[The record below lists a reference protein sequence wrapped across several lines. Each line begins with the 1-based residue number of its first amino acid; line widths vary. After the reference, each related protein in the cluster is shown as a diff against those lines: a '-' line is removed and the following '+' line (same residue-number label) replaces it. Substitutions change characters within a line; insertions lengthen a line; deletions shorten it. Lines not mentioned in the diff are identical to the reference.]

1 MQLSTVDAYE
11 LSSPIEPPQERRF
24 QGGVRRLLKRDVVL
38 VVVGTPDGEVGYATA
53 GASSSAMREYFE
65 GLAHEGVADLLEGP
79 VAEALAGR
87 ELSAAADLRG
97 VVDGLDLPPSL
108 HSEVVSALDVAYHDL
123 RGKRAGAS
131 VADLLADEHDAPAPT
146 RELPLYASA
155 GMYMEP
161 AGYAEQAAA
170 VADRGFAGY
179 KFRPGIGPERDVR
192 TLELVR
198 ERVGDGFDVMVDAHT
213 WWKVRDGS
221 YPPERVD
228 DLAREFAA
236 FDPYWLEEPVAP
248 DDHAGYRRLADRA
261 DVPLA
266 GGESEESP
274 EGLLDLARTGAV
286 SFLQGDVRHHW
297 GCTGCWDAV
306 AYCADGDRDVQFV
319 PHHFGTHLGLVANA
333 HLVAAA
339 PGAELLE
346 YPVFGDD
353 VAAMYPFPL
362 AAELLATDLD
372 PTDGRLTLP
381 DGPGLGVEVDL
392 DVVERYPYVEGPWT
406 EFRYDGASTDD

>member
-1 MQLSTVDAYE
+1 
-11 LSSPIEPPQERRF
+11 
-24 QGGVRRLLKRDVVL
+24 
-38 VVVGTPDGEVGYATA
+38 
-53 GASSSAMREYFE
+53 
-65 GLAHEGVADLLEGP
+65 
-79 VAEALAGR
+79 
-87 ELSAAADLRG
+87 
-97 VVDGLDLPPSL
+97 
-108 HSEVVSALDVAYHDL
+108 
-123 RGKRAGAS
+123 
-131 VADLLADEHDAPAPT
+131 
-146 RELPLYASA
+146 
-155 GMYMEP
+155 
-161 AGYAEQAAA
+161 
-170 VADRGFAGY
+170 
-179 KFRPGIGPERDVR
+179 
-192 TLELVR
+192 
-198 ERVGDGFDVMVDAHT
+198 MVDAHT

-228 DLAREFAA
+228 ELARAFEA
-236 FDPYWLEEPVAP
+236 FDPFWLEEPVAP
-248 DDHAGYRRLADRA
+248 DDYEGYRRLAGRA

-274 EGLLDLARTGAV
+274 AGLLDLARTGAV

-297 GCTGCWDAV
+297 GYTGCWDAV

>member
-87 ELSAAADLRG
+87 ELSAADDLRG

-297 GCTGCWDAV
+297 GYTGCWDAV

>member
-1 MQLSTVDAYE
+1 
-11 LSSPIEPPQERRF
+11 
-24 QGGVRRLLKRDVVL
+24 
-38 VVVGTPDGEVGYATA
+38 
-53 GASSSAMREYFE
+53 MREYFE

-297 GCTGCWDAV
+297 GYTGCWDAV

>member
-297 GCTGCWDAV
+297 GYTGCWDAV

>member
-1 MQLSTVDAYE
+1 MQLSTVDAHE

-79 VAEALAGR
+79 VADALAGR
-87 ELSAAADLRG
+87 ELSAADDLRG

-170 VADRGFAGY
+170 VADRGFVGY

-297 GCTGCWDAV
+297 GYTGCWDAV